1 MTVVSLRNKLAA
13 FSDHWSPKIVG
24 ELNGQYVKLVK
35 FQGEYVWHHHASE
48 DEMFLVIAGQFDL
61 HFREPLDEAGRDVGS
76 AVRTNTVATSGPHSG
91 PYVGQDRVVTLREG
105 EFCIVPRGVEHKP
118 VAEHECSVMLFEP
131 AATRNTGNV
140 DHAYTIEADS
150 LHRI

>member
-1 MTVVSLRNKLAA
+1 MNPISLRAKLAA

-35 FQGEYVWHHHASE
+35 FQGEYVWHHHANE
-48 DEMFLVIAGQFDL
+48 DELFLVIAGQFDL
-61 HFREPLDEAGRDVGS
+61 HFRDK
-76 AVRTNTVATSGPHSG
+76 
-91 PYVGQDRVVTLREG
+91 VVTLREG

-140 DHAYTIEADS
+140 DHTYTIEANALD
-150 LHRI
+150 RI